1 VAIPRSLEYGD
12 VMATQKTTIRLTGG
26 GKLDDH
32 LDKLERRLMHNR
44 ALNVGFL
51 ENATYPKLNAATLRK
66 MYAARKKR
74 TGQKGY
80 YADVKAIKGA
90 AKNAGATGVAEVAA
104 YNEFGTATSPPR
116 PFFRTMIKRHSATW
130 GPDLAKVL
138 KAVDYDVDRALALM
152 GEKIAGDLRQSI
164 IDTNAP
170 PLKKETVK
178 RKGFSKPLIDTS
190 HLLHSVDYEVR

>member
-1 VAIPRSLEYGD
+1 
-12 VMATQKTTIRLTGG
+12 MAKKTTIRLTGG
-26 GKLDDH
+26 EKLTAH
-32 LDKLERRLMHNR
+32 LDKLSRRLMKSR

-51 ENATYPKLNAATLRK
+51 ENATYPKLSAATLRK

-74 TGQKGY
+74 TGQPGY

-90 AKNAGATGVAEVAA
+90 SLKSGATGVAEVAA
-104 YNEFGTATSPPR
+104 YAEFGTATSPPR
-116 PFFRTMIKRHSATW
+116 PFFRAMISKHSKTW

-170 PLKKETVK
+170 PLKASTVK

-190 HLLHSVDYEVR
+190 HMLHSVDYEVR